1 MISQLAIEPAT
12 VAALEVALEA
22 EQETEQGSSASSS
35 SESSSPS
42 KGLSSGGAIGNP
54 QNHME
59 ELKDAS
65 IHHTALKLSEDIKA
79 MKIYGSLYKMVQ
91 VGFLPSSI
99 DCVIV
104 MHLVFFG
111 VLLFS

>member
-1 MISQLAIEPAT
+1 M
-12 VAALEVALEA
+12 ALEA
-22 EQETEQGSSASSS
+22 EQDTEQGSSAST

-42 KGLSSGGAIGNP
+42 KNQPGGQTNGNL
-54 QNHME
+54 QLHME

-91 VGFLPSSI
+91 VRLKFA
-99 DCVIV
+99 DCVII
-104 MHLVFFG
+104 LRC
-111 VLLFS
+111 